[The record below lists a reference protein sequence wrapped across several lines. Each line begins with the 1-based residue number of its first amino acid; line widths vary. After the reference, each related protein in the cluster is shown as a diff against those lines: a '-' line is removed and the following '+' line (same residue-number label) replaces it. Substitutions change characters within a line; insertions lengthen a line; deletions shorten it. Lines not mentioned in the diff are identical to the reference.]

1 MFCIFDTILYSF
13 TYGNVLEGLD
23 FRLYVALKRTL
34 EGSKGIA
41 EQIFLLKLNSITTQR
56 GWTAIPWS

>member
-34 EGSKGIA
+34 EGSKG
-41 EQIFLLKLNSITTQR
+41 
-56 GWTAIPWS
+56 G